1 MIETRILPYED
12 RWQPGAAAVVKAV
25 FDEYGLTWDPD
36 AYHRDLFT
44 VRETYLDTGG
54 MFSVLV
60 LGEQLAD
67 EAPSHGG
74 NPASAVPRP
83 GQRRTEV
90 IGTVGGFDR
99 GDAAEIERLYLLAEH
114 RGRGHGRA
122 MVEHFVRWASGRR
135 FDRLIAWSDK
145 RFENAHGLYQRL
157 GFRLVGDRICPGD
170 PDESPEW
177 GFELDLR

>member
-1 MIETRILPYED
+1 MTETRILPYED
-12 RWQPGAAAVVKAV
+12 HWQPGAAAVVQAV

-60 LGEQLAD
+60 LGEPSAASGKLA
-67 EAPSHGG
+67 
-74 NPASAVPRP
+74 R
-83 GQRRTEV
+83 V
-90 IGTVGGFDR
+90 IGTVAGLDR
-99 GDAAEIERLYLLAEH
+99 GDTAEIERLYLLTEH

-122 MVEHFVRWASGRR
+122 MVEHFVRWARQRG

>member
-1 MIETRILPYED
+1 MSRAHLLPYED

-25 FDEYGLTWDPD
+25 FGEYGLTWDPD

-44 VRETYLDTGG
+44 VRETYLDSGG

-60 LGEQLAD
+60 LGE
-67 EAPSHGG
+67 PSTASGE
-74 NPASAVPRP
+74 PAR
-83 GQRRTEV
+83 V

-122 MVEHFVRWASGRR
+122 MVEHFVRWASGRG

-177 GFELDLR
+177 GFELALR